1 MVNPEIRKAV
11 DSLYEMSADEKV
23 RAEYE
28 MRLKAWRD
36 RESQKDDYY
45 QEGIQKGLMEGIQKG
60 LLEGITEGIQKGIS
74 EGREEA
80 LLETARKM
88 RAMGLSMDQITA
100 ATGLS
105 AESLTISNS

>member
-45 QEGIQKGLMEGIQKG
+45 QEGIMEGIRKG
-60 LLEGITEGIQKGIS
+60 RLEGITEGIQKGIS

-80 LLETARKM
+80 LLETARKLM
-88 RAMGLSMDQITA
+88 AMGLSMDQITA

-105 AESLTISNS
+105 AESVGRL